1 MIDNKNIKE
10 LKKMYSRKKALSTL
24 LVLTLIMVSFG
35 STFAFAGQEPMLITS
50 TNDSNLIPPSQ
61 LVVSG
66 HGTVTSIPDQAII
79 NLGTVTV
86 AKTALEAQQENNKIM
101 NNFRQKLNALGISKE
116 NITTSNFNVWP
127 EYVRPEPLAKE
138 ADTEPKISGYR
149 LSNNLRVTVNNLNLV
164 GKVIDTA
171 IGEGINN
178 INGLQF
184 TKQDTST
191 IKNEVL
197 TQAVQ
202 DAQRK
207 ANLLANLL
215 NVKLVRVLNFSENGA
230 AVPYNYMD
238 YRMKEASFANDV
250 AIEPGQ
256 LETSGSVQIV
266 YEIAPK

>member
-1 MIDNKNIKE
+1 
-10 LKKMYSRKKALSTL
+10 MYSRKKVLSVL
-24 LVLTLIMVSFG
+24 LVLTLIMVSSG
-35 STFAFAGQEPMLITS
+35 STFAFASQEPMLIAS

-86 AKTALEAQQENNKIM
+86 AKTALKAQQENNKIM
-101 NNFRQKLNALGISKE
+101 NNFMQKLNTLGIAKK

-127 EYVRPEPLAKE
+127 EYVRSEKLEKE
-138 ADTEPKISGYR
+138 DDDTPKISGYR
-149 LSNNLRVTVNNLNLV
+149 LSNNLQVTVNNLNLV
-164 GKVIDTA
+164 GQVIDTA

-191 IKNEVL
+191 LKNEVL

-202 DAQRK
+202 DAQNK

-215 NVKLVRVLNFSENGA
+215 NVKLVRVLNFSENGGA
-230 AVPYNYMD
+230 IPYNYMN
-238 YRMKEASFANDV
+238 YRMKEASFANEA

-256 LETSGSVQIV
+256 LQTSGSVQIV